1 MVWLC
6 VFPVFN
12 RYFLITCYVPSIVL
26 GAEDKAVS
34 ETKHGCPAM
43 ELTW

>member
-1 MVWLC
+1 M
-6 VFPVFN
+6 
-12 RYFLITCYVPSIVL
+12 ITYNAVPSIVL

-34 ETKHGCPAM
+34 KAKHGCPAT